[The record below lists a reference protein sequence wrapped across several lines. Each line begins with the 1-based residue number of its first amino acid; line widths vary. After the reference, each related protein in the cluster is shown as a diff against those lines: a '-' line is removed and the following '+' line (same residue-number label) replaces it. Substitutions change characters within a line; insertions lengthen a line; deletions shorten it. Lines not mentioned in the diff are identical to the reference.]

1 MTTTSWLAATPFAA
15 VVLLGCVACSGR
27 SGSAPPAADVTT
39 SPTTSTAT
47 SDPALTAWSAS
58 WLAVGPDGLYGTDS
72 SQARVFLFTR
82 DATPSTVVGAGAGGL
97 TNGFAGDGG
106 PASEAHLNYPKG
118 IAIDDAGLLYVVDT
132 EDNRIRR
139 VDADGTIT
147 TVVGTGKRGFSGNGG
162 PAVAASLNTPTCI
175 AFHDGAMYFCDR
187 ENAVVRKVDATGVI
201 TTVAGTGQ
209 AGFSGDGGPAARAQ
223 LDQPEGL
230 AWDDRGNMY
239 IAEAANCRVRVVDR
253 DGIIETFVG
262 TGHAGYSGD
271 GGPATQARIN
281 DPNGLAFDAAG
292 NLYVATPDS
301 GAVRVVTPAG
311 VISTLPGTGHS
322 TGHSGSSVVGPIS
335 PTDLVL
341 AADGTLYIAD
351 PNARRILALRPH
363 AHLTTFASIS

>member
-132 EDNRIRR
+132 ENNRIRR

-201 TTVAGTGQ
+201 TTVA
-209 AGFSGDGGPAARAQ
+209 
-223 LDQPEGL
+223 
-230 AWDDRGNMY
+230 
-239 IAEAANCRVRVVDR
+239 
-253 DGIIETFVG
+253 G

>member
-1 MTTTSWLAATPFAA
+1 MTTTSWLAATRFAA
-15 VVLLGCVACSGR
+15 AVLLGCVACSGS

-132 EDNRIRR
+132 ENNRIRR

-201 TTVAGTGQ
+201 TTVAGTGH
-209 AGFSGDGGPAARAQ
+209 AGF
-223 LDQPEGL
+223 
-230 AWDDRGNMY
+230 
-239 IAEAANCRVRVVDR
+239 
-253 DGIIETFVG
+253 
-262 TGHAGYSGD
+262 SGD